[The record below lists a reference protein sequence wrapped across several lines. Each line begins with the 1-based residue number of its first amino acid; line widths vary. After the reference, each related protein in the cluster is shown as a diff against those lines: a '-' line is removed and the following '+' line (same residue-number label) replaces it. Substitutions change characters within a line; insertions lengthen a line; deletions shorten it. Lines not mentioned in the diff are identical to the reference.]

1 MLAIIMV
8 HTFLELIINL
18 RVHMTGHDAVHIESH
33 CVLITNFYPVS
44 NTWIVRVELKYNI
57 LQVSTKFLI
66 EE

>member
-1 MLAIIMV
+1 MLAIIRV
-8 HTFLELIINL
+8 YPFLEIIINFK
-18 RVHMTGHDAVHIESH
+18 VHMTVHDIVHMESH
-33 CVLITNFYPVS
+33 GVLITNFYPVS